1 MAAMELAAF
10 YPQIKQAHIG
20 LVTLSGT
27 LFVLRGAA
35 VLAGQAWPMARTLRV
50 ASMLIDTALLT
61 AGATLWAVLSLNP
74 VRDGWLGLKL
84 LLVVAYIV
92 VGTFALKRAPTRAAK
107 ATCYAAALALLALV
121 VGIALAHH
129 PAGWFHMR

>member
-20 LVTLSGT
+20 LVSLSGT
-27 LFVLRGAA
+27 VFVLRGAA
-35 VLAGQAWPMARTLRV
+35 VLAGHAWPMARPLRM
-50 ASMLIDTALLT
+50 ASMLVDTALLT
-61 AGATLWAVLSLNP
+61 AGATLWAILSLNP
-74 VRDGWLGLKL
+74 LRDGWLGVKL

-107 ATCYAAALALLALV
+107 AGCYAASLGLLAAV
-121 VGIALAHH
+121 VGIAIAHH
-129 PAGWFHMR
+129 PLGWFAR